1 MELYQSLVAVEPAT
15 LIVTICNLFLQM
27 YIVKKFFLS
36 KVLAVLDKRR
46 EAADQEI
53 VQAQAAK
60 EEAMAIKATYEE
72 NMKQAKA
79 EANEI
84 LTHAQKTAA
93 ARSEE
98 IIGQAQAQAAQI
110 KEKASADIA
119 QEKKKALN
127 DAKDEISG
135 IAVAIAEKVVERQLN
150 EADQEKLVSQFI
162 ENLGGALGQ
171 KLRALTV
178 RHYMTWQ
185 KTRVSRKRSWGRS
198 LP

>member
-27 YIVKKFFLS
+27 YIVKKFFLN

-53 VQAQAAK
+53 VQAQAAR
-60 EEAMAIKATYEE
+60 EEAMTIKATYEE

-79 EANEI
+79 EANE
-84 LTHAQKTAA
+84 LLNHAQKTAA

-119 QEKKKALN
+119 QEKKNALN
-127 DAKDEISG
+127 EAKDEISG
-135 IAVAIAEKVVERQLN
+135 IAMAIAEKVVERQLS
-150 EADQEKLVSQFI
+150 EADQEKLVNQFI
-162 ENLGGALGQ
+162 DQLGGAL
-171 KLRALTV
+171 
-178 RHYMTWQ
+178 
-185 KTRVSRKRSWGRS
+185 
-198 LP
+198 